1 MNNKF
6 NNMLQEFLKNNNVKD
21 IDEANEKL
29 QEFIK
34 MYNNGEMEYKNT
46 PLDDAYE
53 ILEEAHNAR
62 NEKEALRLAKK
73 AYEKSSECFDAILF
87 QCDLE
92 ENGIKRMTLLND
104 GLEFEKNRLT
114 KEKYF
119 DKENIGYFYGIFETR
134 PYIRGLVIK
143 IEYLLEEGKLRQAAS
158 VCKEVL
164 KLNENDNLGARY
176 LLMAIYAVLEEEKDM
191 LDLYKKYPEE
201 DLEMLFPLF
210 AIYYKIGNDKKAK
223 DYLNRIDKCNSNF
236 VKYFKGTIKPS
247 EKVNPGYY
255 SRGDSSEIFM
265 YLSRYDYLLI
275 TMPRLHEYVI
285 ENLMK
290 SKKSKK

>member
-1 MNNKF
+1 MSP
-6 NNMLQEFLKNNNVKD
+6 D
-21 IDEANEKL
+21 
-29 QEFIK
+29 
-34 MYNNGEMEYKNT
+34 
-46 PLDDAYE
+46 
-53 ILEEAHNAR
+53 
-62 NEKEALRLAKK
+62 
-73 AYEKSSECFDAILF
+73 CFDAILF

-92 ENGIKRMTLLND
+92 ENGIKRMKLLDD

-119 DKENIGYFYGIFETR
+119 DKENIGHFYGVFETR
-134 PYIRGLVIK
+134 PYIRGLATKV
-143 IEYLLEEGKLRQAAS
+143 EYLLEEGKLRQAAN

-164 KLNENDNLGARY
+164 RLNENDNLGARY
-176 LLMAIYAVLEEEKDM
+176 LLMAIYATLEEEKDM

-247 EKVNPGYY
+247 EKINHGYY

-285 ENLMK
+285 ENLIK
-290 SKKSKK
+290 NKK

>member
-34 MYNNGEMEYKNT
+34 MYNNGEIEYKNT

-53 ILEEAHNAR
+53 ILEKAQNAR
-62 NEKEALRLAKK
+62 NEKEAIKLAKK

-92 ENGIKRMTLLND
+92 ENGIKRMKLLD
-104 GLEFEKNRLT
+104 EGLEFEKNRLT

-119 DKENIGYFYGIFETR
+119 DKENIGHFYGIFETR

-143 IEYLLEEGKLRQAAS
+143 IEYLLEEGKLRQAAN

-164 KLNENDNLGARY
+164 KLNKNDNLGARY
-176 LLMAIYAVLEEEKDM
+176 LLMAIYATLEEEKGM

-201 DLEMLFPLF
+201 NLEMLFPLF
-210 AIYYKIGNDKKAK
+210 AIYYKTENDKKAK

-236 VKYFKGTIKPS
+236 VKFFNGTIKPS

-265 YLSRYDYLLI
+265 YLERYDYLLI
-275 TMPRLHEYVI
+275 TMPRLHEYII

>member
-92 ENGIKRMTLLND
+92 ENGIKRMKLLND

-210 AIYYKIGNDKKAK
+210 ALYYKIGNDKKAK

-290 SKKSKK
+290 NKK